1 MTQFSQT
8 RKGDSKMLRNLYENL
23 LANARY
29 DNCFY
34 LLFPD
39 FKYFE
44 QYYEYIVIHTH
55 THTHTH

>member
-1 MTQFSQT
+1 
-8 RKGDSKMLRNLYENL
+8 MLRNLYENL

-55 THTHTH
+55 THTHTHTH